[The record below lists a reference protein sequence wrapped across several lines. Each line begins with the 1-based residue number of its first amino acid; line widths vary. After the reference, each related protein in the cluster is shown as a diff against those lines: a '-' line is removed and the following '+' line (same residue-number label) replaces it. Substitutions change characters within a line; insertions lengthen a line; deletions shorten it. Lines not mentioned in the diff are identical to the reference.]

1 MMMTETLTRE
11 GMKYIVARLLDN
23 ANDAAEEYSRDK
35 DNKFQAGRRSAYYE
49 MLDILRTELDVRDE
63 DLKEFGLDIDLEGT
77 FA

>member
-11 GMKYIVARLLDN
+11 GMKSIVARLLDS

-63 DLKEFGLDIDLEGT
+63 DLKEFGLDIDLEGN

>member
-23 ANDAAEEYSRDK
+23 ANDAAEEYGRDK

-63 DLKEFGLDIDLEGT
+63 DLKEFGLDIDLEGN

>member
-1 MMMTETLTRE
+1 MMMTETLTKE

-23 ANDAAEEYSRDK
+23 ANDAVEEYKRDAN
-35 DNKFQAGRRSAYYE
+35 NKFLAGRKLAYYE

-63 DLKEFGLDIDLEGT
+63 DLKEFGLDVDLEKD

>member
-35 DNKFQAGRRSAYYE
+35 DNKFQAGRRSAYY
-49 MLDILRTELDVRDE
+49 DILRTELDVRDE
-63 DLKEFGLDIDLEGT
+63 DLKEFGLDIDLEGN